1 MTKHQIEHDELSDA
15 AINTLMQ
22 LGLAEGLPR
31 VAEMLLNAAMLLQR
45 SEHIG
50 AGPYE
55 RKEQR
60 NGYANGFKPR
70 GFNSSI
76 GTLDLRV
83 PQTRGGDEPFR
94 PSLLESGSRTDRA
107 LKAAIAE
114 MYLMGVSTRKVSAV
128 MEKLCGLEV
137 TSTQV
142 SRLTAELDTAFEQWR
157 KRPLPPMAF
166 LILDATYLKVRH
178 DGAVRDC
185 AALIAIGIRRDD
197 GKRMILGVSTALS
210 EAETHWRSF
219 LQSLRE
225 RGIGIP
231 DLVTSDAHEGL
242 RAALRAT
249 LNATPWQRCQFH
261 LQQNA
266 QAHVPKVSMRK
277 EVAAEIRRIFNADSL
292 AEAEQRMQ
300 LLIRKYE
307 KSAPSL
313 AQWIEQAVPE
323 ALTVFSLPEHLR
335 KRLRTSNMCE
345 TLNTQIK
352 RRTRV
357 AALFPNAD
365 SALRLVTAV
374 LMDISEEWET
384 GKTYLSVA
392 KSTIQ

>member
-1 MTKHQIEHDELSDA
+1 MTKHHSRHDELTEG
-15 AINTLMQ
+15 AINTLLQ

-31 VAEMLLNAAMLLQR
+31 VAEMILNAAMLLER
-45 SEHIG
+45 SSHIG

-55 RKEQR
+55 RKTDR

-70 GFNSSI
+70 SFNSSL
-76 GTLDLRV
+76 GHLDLRV
-83 PQTRGGDEPFR
+83 PQTRGGEESFR
-94 PSLLESGSRTDRA
+94 PSLLDSGSRTDRA

-114 MYLMGVSTRKVSAV
+114 MYLMGVSTRKVTAV
-128 MEKLCGLEV
+128 MEKLCGLQV

-142 SRLTAELDTAFEQWR
+142 SRLTAELDETFEKWR
-157 KRPLPPMAF
+157 QRPLPPVAF
-166 LILDATYLKVRH
+166 LLLDATYLKVRQ

-185 AALIAIGIRRDD
+185 AILLAVGIRRDD
-197 GKRMILGVSTALS
+197 GRRMVLGVSAALS
-210 EAETHWRSF
+210 EAETHWRDF
-219 LQSLRE
+219 IQSLRE

-266 QAHVPKVSMRK
+266 QAHVPKVAMRK
-277 EVAAEIRRIFNADSL
+277 EVAADIRGIFQADKPSEAQERFQNTINKYTGNAPEM
-292 AEAEQRMQ
+292 AAWMENA
-300 LLIRKYE
+300 I
-307 KSAPSL
+307 
-313 AQWIEQAVPE
+313 PE
-323 ALTVFSLPEHLR
+323 ALTVFTLPEHLR

-352 RRTRV
+352 RRTKI
-357 AALFPNAD
+357 ASLFPNTD

-374 LMDISEEWET
+374 LMDISEDWET
-384 GKTYLSVA
+384 GKVYLNIN
-392 KSTIQ
+392 KNQQD